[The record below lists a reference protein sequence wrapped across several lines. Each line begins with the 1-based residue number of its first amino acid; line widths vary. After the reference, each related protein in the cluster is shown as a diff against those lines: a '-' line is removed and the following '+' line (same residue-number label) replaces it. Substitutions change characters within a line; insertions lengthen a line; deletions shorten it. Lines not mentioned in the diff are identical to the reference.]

1 MKKPADLRA
10 HLTRWVPDLAA
21 NPDKLHLFIEKG
33 RLATKIGTGLG
44 FEYRYTLQ
52 IVITDFAES
61 PDVLSVPMLVWIQTN
76 QPDLLLNTMLRDST
90 FAFEAEIVD
99 HDKID
104 IALTLELAERVLV
117 RQVTGGY
124 ECEHIGEPPL
134 PDDLSGVRGW
144 QSYLDGEVIATGN
157 P

>member
-1 MKKPADLRA
+1 MKKPLDLRD

-21 NPDKLHLFIEKG
+21 NPDKLHVFIEKG
-33 RLATKIGTGLG
+33 HLATKVGAGLA

-52 IVITDFAES
+52 LVITDFAES
-61 PDVLSVPMLVWIQTN
+61 PDVLNVPLLVWLQIN
-76 QPDLLLNTMLRDST
+76 QPDLLLDTERRDRAI
-90 FAFEAEIVD
+90 AFEAEIID

-117 RQVTGGY
+117 RAVPGGF
-124 ECEHIGEPPL
+124 ECERLGEPQL
-134 PDDLSGVRGW
+134 TDDTAGVRGW
-144 QSYLDGEVIATGN
+144 QSYLNGELGATGN